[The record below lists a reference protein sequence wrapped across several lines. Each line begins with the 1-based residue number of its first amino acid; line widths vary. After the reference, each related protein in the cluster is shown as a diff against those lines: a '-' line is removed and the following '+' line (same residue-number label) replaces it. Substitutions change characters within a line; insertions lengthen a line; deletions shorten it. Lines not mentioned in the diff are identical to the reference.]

1 MIPSSPIT
9 AFRVIPARI
18 TSTTIVTNCAK
29 KENVY
34 KTPGPNEKNLRDIF
48 SIMVTEDK
56 AIPFGVVA
64 QKVMYNA
71 RN

>member
-1 MIPSSPIT
+1 MEYQ
-9 AFRVIPARI
+9 VINI
-18 TSTTIVTNCAK
+18 Q
-29 KENVY
+29 
-34 KTPGPNEKNLRDIF
+34 KNLRDIF

-56 AIPFGVVA
+56 AMPFGVVA